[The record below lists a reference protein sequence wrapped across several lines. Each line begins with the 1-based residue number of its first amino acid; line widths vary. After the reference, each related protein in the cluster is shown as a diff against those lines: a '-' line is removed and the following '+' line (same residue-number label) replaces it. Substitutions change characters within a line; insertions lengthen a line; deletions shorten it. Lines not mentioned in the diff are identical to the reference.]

1 MWRIIFAKNI
11 FFFWKTR
18 FDTTFW
24 SNREFVLWKKKFIIY
39 RDFLVL
45 QGSRFISRTFFRQ
58 RALLRP
64 YWMMINGAAILVCR
78 AWLVEGKFIVT
89 PDIGGNLSSWIWKLI
104 SDFRWIFFLLF
115 FFLFKWKN
123 DPISFCVELD
133 VFCQN
138 IGTWYFFFKIIEEY
152 F

>member
-11 FFFWKTR
+11 FFFEKHVSILR
-18 FDTTFW
+18 
-24 SNREFVLWKKKFIIY
+24 SEVIESLCSGKKKFIIY

-89 PDIGGNLSSWIWKLI
+89 PDIGGNLSSWI
-104 SDFRWIFFLLF
+104 
-115 FFLFKWKN
+115 
-123 DPISFCVELD
+123 
-133 VFCQN
+133 
-138 IGTWYFFFKIIEEY
+138 
-152 F
+152 